1 MDGAE
6 TENGL
11 KTCFFFCESFQGH
24 IGMTIQIFLQD
35 YVE

>member
-11 KTCFFFCESFQGH
+11 EPLFFFCESFQGH
-24 IGMTIQIFLQD
+24 IVMTIQIFLQD
-35 YVE
+35 YVK